1 MNGAPIGHPW
11 GCCIDKSSQNYGA
24 TARTARPKNCA
35 RTISKNGV
43 CRHEVIEVAHGE
55 QALGEG
61 VDSAHVWLVCL
72 VGWVASIVL
81 ARRQLGSDGGEYFS
95 SLLEHL
101 ARHPDPHLREY
112 GTEGLSN
119 WPMPFAHS

>member
-1 MNGAPIGHPW
+1 M
-11 GCCIDKSSQNYGA
+11 GA

-61 VDSAHVWLVCL
+61 VWAAHGWLFCL
-72 VGWVASIVL
+72 VSGGLDCRGRAAGRLSQTV
-81 ARRQLGSDGGEYFS
+81 GGEYFS
-95 SLLEHL
+95 SLLKIKWL
-101 ARHPDPHLREY
+101 
-112 GTEGLSN
+112 GG
-119 WPMPFAHS
+119 